1 MPNSHQGGNMKIQR
15 IVVLFVFVFLFHSI
29 TQAAEPKLRW
39 LGHSAFV
46 FTSRTGNILLIDPWL
61 ANPKAPKNIKFT
73 HVEGI
78 FLTHGHFDHVGE
90 AFELALKYNAPIV
103 ASHELTEIAKKH
115 GVVNVLP
122 INPGGS
128 QHIGDVTITA
138 VTAVHSSSYQE
149 KDSVVYAGAPL
160 GFIVA
165 EDGIPTFY
173 DAGDTGVTYD
183 MALINELYP
192 PAVALL
198 PIGGVYTMKPAEAA
212 LAARSLMV
220 NTIVPMHYGTFPAL
234 SGTPAELELALKR
247 LGVGTRVAA
256 LIPGQ
261 EISLNDLAA
270 AK

>member
-1 MPNSHQGGNMKIQR
+1 MKR
-15 IVVLFVFVFLFHSI
+15 LSLLAGLLLLSVSAAR
-29 TQAAEPKLRW
+29 AAEPKLRW

-46 FTSRTGNILLIDPWL
+46 FTSRTGTVFLLDPWIT
-61 ANPKAPKNIKFT
+61 NPKAPKNISFT

-78 FLTHGHFDHVGE
+78 LVTHGHSDHVGQ
-90 AFELALKYNAPIV
+90 AFELAKKFNAPLV
-103 ASHELTEIAKKH
+103 ASFELTEIAKKH
-115 GVVNVLP
+115 GVTNVLP

-149 KDSVVYAGAPL
+149 GDTFLYAGAPV
-160 GFIVA
+160 GFIIA

-183 MALINELYP
+183 MALISELYH
-192 PAVALL
+192 PAIAML

-212 LAARSLMV
+212 LAARSLAV
-220 NTIVPMHYGTFPAL
+220 QTIIPMHYGTFPGL
-234 SGTPAELELALKR
+234 TGTPADLERELKH
-247 LGVGTRVAA
+247 LGVATRVVAFT
-256 LIPGQ
+256 PGQ
-261 EISLNDLAA
+261 EITLKDLTT